1 VEREGFSR
9 AFGEPERLALPLP
22 RPERASPT
30 VLKITFGWRRARP
43 EIAHRVSVRFD
54 GIAQRSD
61 GAVGA
66 AAYGIASDAAKKP

>member
-1 VEREGFSR
+1 
-9 AFGEPERLALPLP
+9 
-22 RPERASPT
+22 
-30 VLKITFGWRRARP
+30 LKITFGWRRARP